1 MLRRFLFAVCFS
13 LTSITLRAQVV
24 QEVIPRSASAGA
36 RVILVGS
43 ALNQNGI
50 RVKFPAADGRTI
62 PANVISQSASLLE
75 FEVPQGAVSGNVSIA
90 LNNAVVTQL
99 PFTVTSSP
107 AWTRVATLSSSALK
121 EPSGVAVVLPSG
133 VVAVADRGNH
143 QIKLVAPDGTNSVL
157 AGSGTPGFV
166 DGAQAQFKAPAAIA
180 FDAATQSLFVADSG
194 NNAVRRV
201 TLNGVVSTVA
211 GSGRPGDADGIGAGA
226 TFNQPSGITIGTGGN
241 LFVADTGNDQIR
253 RVEPDGTVAI
263 FAGGLHPG
271 FADGPAAQA
280 LFKNPQGIASTPAG
294 TLYIADT
301 GNHAVRKIDNG
312 VVLTVAGTG
321 HDGFLDGPATIAEF
335 KQPSGVAVDQAGN
348 VVVAD
353 TMNDTLRMITASS
366 PNPVVTTIAGARK
379 EGFVNGDPTSAQF
392 KQPNDVL
399 VEGAAFIADTKNDA
413 IRILYSALSATA
425 LYPRTADPN
434 GGTVVRLFGA
444 GFVPGAMRVVFGG
457 VASSV
462 TYVTSTELLVTA
474 PPHPIGSVDVVVSSP
489 NGVATLQNTFRYV
502 PPFTAVRVTP
512 ASPTITSGQGQQFT
526 AVAVAADN
534 STIDVTSRAT
544 WSSSDPT
551 VATID
556 ANGLATSLKA
566 GTTSISATFAN
577 LTQTVLLT
585 VVALETPPPDPST
598 LATPIDGT
606 VVSSISDTVQFLYTG
621 PNPIQRG
628 VTPGTIQAARVAV
641 IRGQIHSADGAPLPS
656 VRVTILGHPEL
667 GHTLSRVDGW
677 YDLAVNGG
685 GDVTI
690 VYDKSGYLSAQRRTR
705 TPWRDFVVLGDIY
718 MTAFDP
724 AATTVNMAAPTMQ
737 VARASVVTDSDG
749 SRRATVL
756 VPTGTTAT
764 IETPNGSQVAT
775 TLTIRATEFTVG
787 SNGQKMM
794 PAALPPASAYTYCV
808 ELSADEATA
817 ASANAVRFSKPVAF
831 YIENFLGFPVGT
843 AVPVGYYDRDRSAW
857 IAQANGIALRV
868 VTVADGR
875 ATVDLNGDGVADD
888 PSSIGISTDELQQLA
903 SLYQPDQSLWRIT
916 TDHFTAVDLNFP
928 ATIDPPGVAT
938 PPRTEPPQHS
948 PSVDSPTTTCG
959 STIDC
964 HNQVYGESIPI
975 VGTPFSLEYQS
986 DEVPGHLAG
995 RVVDIPISG
1004 TTVPTP
1010 LKRID
1015 VDVLIAGRLFHF
1027 SRPPVPNQSI
1037 RFTWDGLDAY
1047 GRQVQGSQVAHIQI
1061 RYVYDA
1067 FVYSPPAPGNLSF
1080 GLPSSSAA
1088 PLRRTRQEVSLDQE
1102 SDTLLGGVAA
1112 LPLGFGG
1119 WRIDANDVLN
1129 VNGGVLTR
1137 GPAETSTTSLQRPVI
1152 TRFAGGGSSTASAGI
1167 ATDMRLGIPWAMAPA
1182 PDGSVYISENTFIG
1196 VIRRVAPGGLMNT
1209 AINAGSVTAMVVGP
1223 DELLY
1228 FTNAGHLRRGD
1239 PFTGSITELTA
1250 PSGCCKALAFG
1261 PEGSLYIATQGGI
1274 VRRNPDGTN
1283 VALTGD
1289 SSLPRNISPAGLPA
1303 LATNIGQVNGIAVG
1317 RDGRVYFSL
1326 PTTFFN
1332 GTNLGGRV
1340 FRISPTGIIER
1351 FAGTEAYTT
1360 GFTGDGGPAVQAE
1373 LSYPDALAAAPDG
1386 SLYLSDS
1393 NTYTIRR
1400 VLPNGVITTV
1410 AGNPGFNTYALDG
1423 TPAPA
1428 SYVNFPKNMAV
1439 GTDGAVY
1446 ISDDFAMTVR
1456 RIAPPDLSATGGRT
1470 LVVPSTDGRSASVF
1484 APNGRHQRTV
1494 DAITNVALSSFGYD
1508 ATGRL
1513 VSIADRY
1520 GNTTTFERDSSG
1532 NATAIT
1538 SPFGDRT
1545 VLAINAGYLASVTN
1559 PAGEQF
1565 QMTYTADGLLTGFR
1579 NPRGIPK
1586 TIAYDTLGRFIRED
1600 RADGG
1605 SLAITGPPTIG
1616 GSFQVAVRSA
1626 EGQTTAHDIQRSSTG
1641 NDVRTD
1647 TDVTTQLKTKTTRTT
1662 DGGQSIAL
1670 PDGSV
1675 VLRAIQGDP
1684 RFQSLA
1690 PLTTT
1695 TASTPAGHRLT
1706 SKISRSVTL
1715 ADRSD
1720 PLSVTSLVE
1729 TLSVNSRQ
1737 WQTAF
1742 TSSNRSLVTRTPLGR
1757 QSTVVLNG
1765 QSDVASIQIPG
1776 LATAT
1781 FAYNT
1786 KGQLAS
1792 IQQSARHTDFG
1803 YNSSGLIERIT
1814 DPLSRSVSFLY
1825 DKAGRVTQ
1833 QTLPDGRLITFT
1845 YDASG
1850 NLTSV
1855 TPPSRPAH
1863 AFAWNVRDDQQ
1874 QYSPPPLNGTGATQY
1889 TYNRDRQL
1897 TTVLRPDGQSV
1908 ALLYDAAGRLK
1919 TLTTPADTY
1928 SYSYSAQTG
1937 ALSAASAPAGDSV
1950 NYQFDGPLPTNVEW
1964 KGPVS
1969 GSIAY
1974 AYDNDF
1980 RVVSEGGIPF
1990 GYDADGLLTSAGAL
2004 QLRRDP
2010 ANGLLTGTTLGGIS
2024 DSYTYN
2030 EFGEVTGYSATL
2042 SGATLFAEDY
2052 MRDAGGR
2059 IQQRTETLNGG
2070 SLVDSFGYDTAGRL
2084 TSVASGVNVTQYAYD
2099 ANSNRTSK
2107 TSGSP
2112 SESAT
2117 YDSQD
2122 RLLTYGSAAYA
2133 YAANG
2138 ELSTRTDSSGI
2149 TRYGYDALGNLR
2161 TVILPDGRS
2170 IEYVIDG
2177 QNRRVGKKVNGAL
2190 VRGWLF
2196 GDQLRIVA
2204 ELDGNS
2210 AVVSRF
2216 IYGSH
2221 TNVPDYMVRNGV
2233 TYRFLT
2239 NQVGSPR
2246 MVIDASTGAIAQM
2259 IGYDEFGAVLA
2270 DTAPGFQPFGFA
2282 GGLYDPDSKLVRFG
2296 ARDYDPQ
2303 VGRWTAKDPIMFG
2316 GGDTSLYAYVTD
2328 DPINFA
2334 DETGL
2339 AVLIGRHSAFFPG
2352 DPENHAAIVLRPDD
2366 PSQFSG
2372 QPWFTRTGGQEA
2384 TLGGQA
2390 WGTGSNHTWWPT
2402 PFGRLHGV
2410 ANFPGDNPRNL
2421 SNLTPVSCP
2430 TGMNDTQFITSLI
2443 NAASRYDNNAP
2454 YDPLPSRLGP
2464 YYNSN
2469 SYAAGV
2475 IRAAGGIPPPLANVP
2490 GYNKPLPIH

>member
-1 MLRRFLFAVCFS
+1 MFRRSGFAVCVL
-13 LTSITLRAQVV
+13 LTTITTLRAQVV
-24 QEVIPRSASAGA
+24 QEVIPRSASVGA
-36 RVILVGS
+36 RAILIGS
-43 ALNQNGI
+43 ALGQNGL
-50 RVKFPAADGRTI
+50 RVNFPSADGRNI
-62 PANVISQSASLLE
+62 PANVINQSASLLE
-75 FEVPQGAVSGNVSIA
+75 FEVPRGAVSGNVSIT

-99 PFTVTSSP
+99 PFAVSGTP
-107 AWTRVATLSSSALK
+107 EWTRVATLSSSALK

-143 QIKLVAPDGTNSVL
+143 QVKLVAPDGSISVL
-157 AGSGTPGFV
+157 AGTGTPGFV
-166 DGAQAQFKAPAAIA
+166 DGSQAQFKAPAAIA

-201 TLNGVVSTVA
+201 TLSGIVSTVA
-211 GSGRPGDADGIGAGA
+211 GNGRPGDTDGTGAGA
-226 TFNQPSGITIGTGGN
+226 TFNQPSGITIGPGGS

-253 RVEPDGTVAI
+253 RVTQDGRVAI

-271 FADGPAAQA
+271 FSDGPLLQA
-280 LFKNPQGIASTPAG
+280 LFKGPQGIASTPAG
-294 TLYIADT
+294 TLYVADT

-312 VVLTVAGTG
+312 IVSTVAGTG

-335 KQPSGVAVDQAGN
+335 KQPSGVAFDQAGN

-353 TMNDTLRMITASS
+353 TMNNALRMITTSS
-366 PNPVVTTIAGARK
+366 PNPVVSTIAGARK
-379 EGFVNGDPTSAQF
+379 EGFVNGDPGSAQF

-434 GGTVVRLFGA
+434 GGTVIRLFGA

-457 VASSV
+457 VAAASV
-462 TYVTSTELLVTA
+462 TYVTSTELLATA
-474 PPHPIGSVDVVVSSP
+474 PPHAIGSVDVVVSSP
-489 NGVATLQNTFRYV
+489 NGVATLQNTFQYV
-502 PPFTAVRVTP
+502 PPFTAVRVSP

-526 AVAVAADN
+526 AMAVAADN
-534 STIDVTSRAT
+534 STIDVTSRAM

-556 ANGLATSLKA
+556 ANGLATALKA
-566 GTTSISATFAN
+566 GTTSISATFAT

-585 VVALETPPPDPST
+585 VLALETPPPDPST
-598 LATPIDGT
+598 LATPVDGT
-606 VVSSISDTVQFLYTG
+606 VVTSVSDSVQFLYSG
-621 PNPIQRG
+621 ANPIQRG
-628 VTPGTIQAARVAV
+628 VTPGTIQAKRVAV
-641 IRGQIHSADGAPLPS
+641 VRGQIRSADGAPMPA

-685 GDVTI
+685 GDVTL

-705 TPWRDFVVLGDIY
+705 TPWRDFVVLDDVY
-718 MTAFDP
+718 MTAVDP
-724 AATTVNMAAPTMQ
+724 VATTVNMAAPTMQ
-737 VARASVVTDSDG
+737 VARGSVVTDSDG

-764 IETPNGSQVAT
+764 IETPNGSQVAS
-775 TLTIRATEFTVG
+775 TLTIRATEFSVG

-817 ASANAVRFSKPVAF
+817 ANANTVRFSKPVAF

-868 VTVADGR
+868 VAVAGGR
-875 ATVDLNGDGVADD
+875 ATVDLNGDGAADD
-888 PSSIGISTDELQQLA
+888 PSSIGVSAEELQQLA
-903 SLYQPDQSLWRIT
+903 GLYQPGQSLWRIT
-916 TDHFTAVDLNFP
+916 TDHFTVVDLNFP
-928 ATIDPPGVAT
+928 ATVDPPGVAT
-938 PPRTEPPQHS
+938 PPTSEPPQHS
-948 PSVDSPTTTCG
+948 PSVDTPTTRCG

-964 HNQVYGESIPI
+964 HNQIYGESIPI
-975 VGTPFSLEYQS
+975 IGTPFSLAYQN

-1037 RFTWDGLDAY
+1037 RFTWDGFDAY
-1047 GRQVQGSQVAHIQI
+1047 GRQLQGSQIAHIQV
-1061 RYVYDA
+1061 RFVYDA

-1080 GLPSSSAA
+1080 GLPSSAPA
-1088 PLRRTRQEVSLDQE
+1088 PLRRTRQEISLNRD

-1112 LPLGFGG
+1112 MPFGFGG

-1129 VNGGVLTR
+1129 PNGGVLTR
-1137 GPAETSTTSLQRPVI
+1137 GPAETSATSLQRPVI

-1167 ATDMRLGIPWAMAPA
+1167 AADMRLGIPWAIAPA
-1182 PDGSVYISENTFIG
+1182 PDGSVYISENTFVG

-1228 FTNAGHLRRGD
+1228 FTSAGHLRRGD
-1239 PFTGSITELTA
+1239 PLTGSITELTA
-1250 PSGCCKALAFG
+1250 PSGCCIALAFG
-1261 PEGSLYIATQGGI
+1261 PEGSLYIATQSGI
-1274 VRRNPDGTN
+1274 VRRNPDGTI
-1283 VALTGD
+1283 VPLTGD
-1289 SSLPRNISPAGLPA
+1289 SSLPRNVSPAGLPA

-1317 RDGRVYFSL
+1317 RDGSVYFSL
-1326 PTTFFN
+1326 ASTFFN
-1332 GTNLGGRV
+1332 GTNIGGRV

-1351 FAGTEAYTT
+1351 FAGTDTFTT
-1360 GFTGDGGPAVQAE
+1360 GFSGDGGPAVQAE
-1373 LSYPDALAAAPDG
+1373 LWYPDALAAAPDG
-1386 SLYLSDS
+1386 SLYLTDS

-1410 AGNPGFNTYALDG
+1410 AGNPGFNNYSLDG

-1428 SYVNFPKNMAV
+1428 TYVFFPKNMAV
-1439 GTDGAVY
+1439 GADGAVY
-1446 ISDDFAMTVR
+1446 ISDDFLMTVR
-1456 RIAPPDLSATGGRT
+1456 RIAPPDLSPTGGRS
-1470 LVVPSTDGRSASVF
+1470 LVVPSTDGRIASVF
-1484 APNGRHQRTV
+1484 ASNGRHQRTV

-1508 ATGRL
+1508 AAGRL
-1513 VSIADRY
+1513 LSIADRY
-1520 GNTTTFERDSSG
+1520 GNTTTIERDSSG

-1545 VLAINAGYLASVTN
+1545 VLAVTGGYLTSVTN

-1565 QMTYTADGLLTGFR
+1565 QMTYTADGLLTGFK

-1586 TIAYDTLGRFIRED
+1586 TIAYDALGRFIRED

-1605 SLAITGPPTIG
+1605 SLTITGPPTIAS
-1616 GSFQVAVRSA
+1616 SFQVAVRSA
-1626 EGQTTAHDIQRSSTG
+1626 EGQTTTHDIQRSSTG

-1647 TDVTTQLKTKTTRTT
+1647 TELATQLKTKTTRTT

-1670 PDGSV
+1670 PDGSAF
-1675 VLRAIQGDP
+1675 LQAIQGDP
-1684 RFQSLA
+1684 RFESLA
-1690 PLTTT
+1690 PLTTI
-1695 TASTPAGHRLT
+1695 TASTPAGRRLT
-1706 SKISRSVTL
+1706 SRISRSLTL

-1720 PLSVTSLVE
+1720 PLSVTTLTE
-1729 TLSVNSRQ
+1729 GLSVNGRQ
-1737 WQTAF
+1737 WQTSF
-1742 TSSNRSLVTRTPLGR
+1742 TSLNRSLVTRTPAGR

-1765 QSDVASIQIPG
+1765 QSDVASVQTPG

-1786 KGQLAS
+1786 RGQLTS
-1792 IQQSARHTDFG
+1792 IQQSARRTDFG

-1833 QTLPDGRLITFT
+1833 QTLSDGRLINFT
-1845 YDASG
+1845 YDANG
-1850 NLTSV
+1850 NITSV
-1855 TPPSRPAH
+1855 TPPSRPSH
-1863 AFAWNVRDDQQ
+1863 AFAWTLRDDQQ
-1874 QYSPPPLNGTGATQY
+1874 QYTPPSVPGAGATQY
-1889 TYNRDRQL
+1889 AYNRDRQL
-1897 TTVLRPDGQSV
+1897 TSVLRPDGQSI
-1908 ALLYDAAGRLK
+1908 ALSYDAAGRLK
-1919 TLTTPADTY
+1919 SLTTPADTY
-1928 SYSYSAQTG
+1928 GYSYSAQTG
-1937 ALSAASAPAGDSV
+1937 ALTAVSAPAGDSV
-1950 NYQFDGPLPTNVEW
+1950 NYQFDGPLLTNVQW
-1964 KGPVS
+1964 SGPVTGTVS
-1969 GSIAY
+1969 Y

-1980 RVVSEGGIPF
+1980 RLVSEAGAAF
-1990 GYDADGLLTSAGAL
+1990 GYDADALLTSAGAL

-2010 ANGLLTGTTLGGIS
+2010 ANGLLTGTTLGGMS

-2042 SGATLFAEDY
+2042 SGAALFAEAY
-2052 MRDAGGR
+2052 LRDVGGR
-2059 IQQRTETLNGG
+2059 IQQRTETANGG
-2070 SLVDSFGYDTAGRL
+2070 SFVDSFGYDTAGRL
-2084 TSVASGVNVTQYAYD
+2084 TSVTSGVNVMQYAYD
-2099 ANSNRTSK
+2099 ANGNRTSK
-2107 TSGSP
+2107 TSGSL

-2122 RLLTYGSAAYA
+2122 RLLTYGRAAYT
-2133 YAANG
+2133 YTANG
-2138 ELSTRTDSSGI
+2138 ELLTRTDSSGI
-2149 TRYGYDALGNLR
+2149 TRYVYDPLGNLR
-2161 TVILPDGRS
+2161 TVNSPDGKS

-2190 VRGWLF
+2190 VRGWLY

-2233 TYRFLT
+2233 TYRILT

-2246 MVIDASTGAIAQM
+2246 VVIDASTGAIAQM
-2259 IGYDEFGAVLA
+2259 IGYDEFGTVLA

-2282 GGLYDPDSKLVRFG
+2282 GGLYDPDTKLVRFG

-2303 VGRWTAKDPIMFG
+2303 TGRWTAKDPIAFSG
-2316 GGDTSLYAYVTD
+2316 RDGNLYGYSFTD
-2328 DPINFA
+2328 PTNLFDPS
-2334 DETGL
+2334 GL
-2339 AVLIGRHSAFFPG
+2339 AVFIGQHHGFLDFLLNPFNHTAFVF
-2352 DPENHAAIVLRPDD
+2352 RPDD
-2366 PSQFSG
+2366 PAAFATD
-2372 QPWFTRTGGQEA
+2372 PWFTATQGHVA
-2384 TLGGQA
+2384 TLGGQQS
-2390 WGTGSNHTWWPT
+2390 GGSLVTAPNY
-2402 PFGRLHGV
+2402 
-2410 ANFPGDNPRNL
+2410 PGDDPT
-2421 SNLTPVSCP
+2421 NLTDLTRVSCP
-2430 TGMNDTQFITSLI
+2430 TGISDTDFIRRMLS
-2443 NAASRYDNNAP
+2443 AARRYRNNEPYAP
-2454 YDPLPSRLGP
+2454 FPAVFT
-2464 YYNSN
+2464 YNSN
-2469 SYAAGV
+2469 SYTSG
-2475 IRAAGGIPPPLANVP
+2475 IMRAAGADPPALPGSQP
-2490 GYNKPLPIH
+2490 GYNRPLPIP